1 MDPLCY
7 VSHFAL
13 ESEWDEIRRCCADKD
28 TSALST
34 NLDMLFKWKKRKGPN
49 ATYQALLEIFQ
60 EKDERL
66 AQLIYE
72 YARKGH
78 SQSYYKSE
86 DLHFPKVNKRKDKL
100 EFEKKYTEIK
110 NKYIK
115 LFILVVRSLEKTTT
129 PKLLNASISQFY
141 HQFNDDNNDVAD
153 IITNISSWFNIKV
166 LQNVVD
172 WFGSGKDKEE
182 LSRYRTDL
190 LDYLQQS
197 LFHIPAESFQNSNVT
212 ADSDVTICYLK
223 ILDDDVELLNLSG
236 EDVLQIERNLAD
248 HFQIH
253 YEVFNLCLYRLGC
266 IELVFSI
273 PTTLYESSSMLQQST
288 VPGEFQN
295 ELKLIVQLKDI
306 L

>member
-1 MDPLCY
+1 MDPLRY
-7 VSHFAL
+7 ISHFAL
-13 ESEWDEIRRCCADKD
+13 ESEYDEIRQCCADKD
-28 TSALST
+28 TSALSI
-34 NLDMLFKWKKRKGPN
+34 NLDMLFKWKKRKGPE

-60 EKDERL
+60 ENDERL
-66 AQLIYE
+66 TDLIYE
-72 YARKGH
+72 YAGKGH
-78 SQSYYKSE
+78 TQSSYKSE
-86 DLHFPKVNKRKDKL
+86 NLHFPKVNETKDKL
-100 EFEKKYTEIK
+100 ELEKKYTEIK

-115 LFILVVRSLEKTTT
+115 LFTLVVRSLEKTTT

-141 HQFNDDNNDVAD
+141 PNQFNDDNNDVID
-153 IITNISSWFNIKV
+153 IIMKISSWFNIKI

-172 WFGSGKDKEE
+172 WFGSDKDKEE

-190 LDYLQQS
+190 LAYLQQS
-197 LFHIPAESFQNSNVT
+197 LFCIPAESFQNSNVT
-212 ADSDVTICYLK
+212 SDVTICYLK
-223 ILDDDVELLNLSG
+223 IPDYDDELLNLSG
-236 EDVLQIERNLAD
+236 EDVLQIERNLAK

-253 YEVFNLCLYRLGC
+253 YEVFNLCQYRLGC

-295 ELKLIVQLKDI
+295 ELSLIVQLKDI